1 MWNRLLATILLYL
14 QLTFAYNYKYG
25 AEIFGKEKTS
35 LNAPGYPHGCSPSL
49 RDQLKPGLSME
60 IYSYALVGS
69 GNHCWDSAYLDPEFP
84 RSGYLKHKLL
94 GKAEGVLGPLNFL
107 AKNPQCKPA
116 VSTLPP
122 GFNYPDPITIT
133 NFTMIL
139 YGYFAPK
146 KSGKYTFKLAADDL
160 LLMNF
165 GADNAFDCC
174 SHEQTKNNIGE
185 YIAYSVWPST
195 NMSVTVYLESSIY
208 YPLRLFFNNRDAI
221 AQFDFSYYLDDSP
234 VRETDFSEMFFS
246 IPDGVKCPAH
256 IGYKFEC
263 RSIKSTTTYS
273 TQYITTKSAKNEI
286 ALTST
291 IYYVAT
297 PCADK
302 PTPPLCGEG
311 FYDPVNKK
319 CFTPEPDYTTTINKG
334 NGEYETDLISHIVL
348 KDHNGTPTKTI
359 RTTIKLTPTEDYTT
373 TVTSDGHTITEV
385 VSHITTTDSAGEGV
399 VYVTTRMFYA
409 EVGDA
414 VHTSA
419 RPYSQP
425 SVVTRTVSESDG
437 VVDTVVISYFP
448 SVGEDGVTRTVTS
461 TVSTI
466 TADYTTTVTSD
477 GHTITEVVSHITTTD
492 SAGEGVVYVTTRMFY
507 AEVGD
512 AVHTSARPYSQPSVV
527 TRTVSESDGVVDTVV
542 ISYFPS
548 VGEDGVTRTV
558 TSTVSTITADYTTTV
573 TSDGHTITEV
583 VSHITT
589 TDSAGREWLVT
600 RTVSESDGVV
610 DTVVISYFPSVGED
624 GVTRTVTSTVSTI
637 TADYTTTVTSDG
649 HTITEVVSHITTT
662 DSAGEGV
669 VYVTTRMFYAE
680 VGDAV
685 HTSAR
690 PYSQPSVVTRTV
702 SESDGVVDTVV
713 ISYFPS
719 VGEDGVTRTVT
730 STVSTI
736 TADYTT
742 TVTSD
747 GHTITEVVSHITTTD
762 SAGEGVVY
770 VTTRMFYAEVGD
782 AVHTSARPYS
792 QPSVVTRTVSES
804 DGVVDTV
811 VISYFPSV
819 GEDGVTRTVTSTVST
834 ITADYTTT
842 VTSDGHTITEVV
854 SHITTTDSAGEG
866 VVYVTTRMF
875 YAEVG
880 DAVHTSARPYS
891 QPSVVTRTVSESDGV
906 VDTVVISYFPS
917 VGEDGV
923 TRTVTS
929 TVSTITADYTTT
941 VTSDGHTI
949 TEVVSHITTTD
960 SAGEGVVYVTTRMFY
975 AEVGD
980 AVHTSARPYS
990 QPSVVTR
997 TVSESDGVVDTVV
1010 ISYFPSV
1017 GEDGV
1022 TRTVTSTV
1030 STITADYTTTVTS
1043 DGHTITEV
1051 VSHITTTDSAGEGVV
1066 YVTTRMFYAEVG
1078 DAVHTSARPYS
1089 QPSVVT
1095 RTVSES
1101 DGVVDTVV
1109 ISYFPSVGEDGVTR
1123 TVTSTVSTITA
1134 DYTTTVTSDGHTITE
1149 VVSHITTTDSAG
1161 EGVVYVTTRMFYAEV
1176 GDAVHTSARPYSQP
1190 SVVTRTVSES
1200 DGVVDTVVISYF
1212 PSVGEDGVTRT
1223 VTSTVSTITADYTT
1237 TVTSDGHTITE
1248 VVSHITTTDSAGEGV
1263 VYVTTRMFYA
1273 EVGDAVHTSARPYSQ
1288 PSVVTRT
1295 VSESDGVVDTVV
1307 ISYFPSVGE
1316 DGVTR
1321 TVTSTVSTITA
1332 DYTTTVTSDGHTITE
1347 FVSHVSV
1354 LNSLGEIAFL
1364 PKTFLLSHKL
1374 APLFRTRYRNS
1385 SSVMLPSLG
1394 IDSSS
1399 LVCSDISSSINIM
1412 IPLKPSDAGE
1422 ADYTTTI
1429 DKGNGEFE
1437 TDLVSHITTKDSDG
1451 KPTTITTTIPLKPS
1465 DAGEADYTTTIDK
1478 GNGEFETDLVSHIT
1492 TKDSDGKPTT
1502 ITTTIPLKPSDA
1514 GEADYTTTIDKGNGE
1529 FETDL
1534 VSHITTKDS
1543 DGKPTTITTTIPL
1556 KPSDAGEADYTTT
1569 IDKGNGEFETDLGN
1583 GEFETDLVSHITTK
1597 DSDGKPTTITTTI
1610 PLKPSDAGEADYT
1623 TTIISDGH
1631 TITEVVSH
1639 VTTTDS
1645 DGKTITYITTMASY
1659 DQVDEGV
1666 FTSPAPYSQP
1676 PVVTSTVTEDDGS
1689 SKTVVIS
1696 YFPSE
1701 GEDGV
1706 TRTGINT
1713 VSTILLDGGQA
1724 SHSSQA
1730 IFDGYQSLATRSSL
1744 RNSTKLSDVPS
1755 KSAIINTPHGST
1767 HLTAESAP
1775 TGGITNQ
1782 SESLLSPSVASSI
1795 KSDRNN
1801 SVSDNSIS
1809 ISSKVSRIAMSGTK
1823 NGGSNSIGY
1832 PVGTTFLPSKSTLM
1846 PSISV
1851 NIAEGGADAIQF
1863 SLSLGSLSIVVVTM
1877 LMVITTV

>member
-359 RTTIKLTPTEDYTT
+359 RTTIKLTPTE
-373 TVTSDGHTITEV
+373 
-385 VSHITTTDSAGEGV
+385 
-399 VYVTTRMFYA
+399 
-409 EVGDA
+409 
-414 VHTSA
+414 
-419 RPYSQP
+419 
-425 SVVTRTVSESDG
+425 
-437 VVDTVVISYFP
+437 
-448 SVGEDGVTRTVTS
+448 
-461 TVSTI
+461 
-466 TADYTTTVTSD
+466 
-477 GHTITEVVSHITTTD
+477 
-492 SAGEGVVYVTTRMFY
+492 
-507 AEVGD
+507 
-512 AVHTSARPYSQPSVV
+512 
-527 TRTVSESDGVVDTVV
+527 
-542 ISYFPS
+542 
-548 VGEDGVTRTV
+548 
-558 TSTVSTITADYTTTV
+558 
-573 TSDGHTITEV
+573 
-583 VSHITT
+583 
-589 TDSAGREWLVT
+589 
-600 RTVSESDGVV
+600 
-610 DTVVISYFPSVGED
+610 
-624 GVTRTVTSTVSTI
+624 
-637 TADYTTTVTSDG
+637 
-649 HTITEVVSHITTT
+649 
-662 DSAGEGV
+662 
-669 VYVTTRMFYAE
+669 
-680 VGDAV
+680 
-685 HTSAR
+685 
-690 PYSQPSVVTRTV
+690 
-702 SESDGVVDTVV
+702 
-713 ISYFPS
+713 
-719 VGEDGVTRTVT
+719 
-730 STVSTI
+730 
-736 TADYTT
+736 
-742 TVTSD
+742 
-747 GHTITEVVSHITTTD
+747 
-762 SAGEGVVY
+762 
-770 VTTRMFYAEVGD
+770 
-782 AVHTSARPYS
+782 
-792 QPSVVTRTVSES
+792 
-804 DGVVDTV
+804 
-811 VISYFPSV
+811 
-819 GEDGVTRTVTSTVST
+819 
-834 ITADYTTT
+834 DYTTT

-1569 IDKGNGEFETDLGN
+1569 IDKGNGEFETDLVSHITTKDSDGKPTTITTTIPLKPSDAGEADYTTTIDKGN

>member
-589 TDSAGREWLVT
+589 TDSAG
-600 RTVSESDGVV
+600 
-610 DTVVISYFPSVGED
+610 
-624 GVTRTVTSTVSTI
+624 
-637 TADYTTTVTSDG
+637 
-649 HTITEVVSHITTT
+649 
-662 DSAGEGV
+662 EGV

-736 TADYTT
+736 TADY
-742 TVTSD
+742 
-747 GHTITEVVSHITTTD
+747 
-762 SAGEGVVY
+762 
-770 VTTRMFYAEVGD
+770 
-782 AVHTSARPYS
+782 
-792 QPSVVTRTVSES
+792 
-804 DGVVDTV
+804 
-811 VISYFPSV
+811 
-819 GEDGVTRTVTSTVST
+819 
-834 ITADYTTT
+834 
-842 VTSDGHTITEVV
+842 
-854 SHITTTDSAGEG
+854 
-866 VVYVTTRMF
+866 
-875 YAEVG
+875 
-880 DAVHTSARPYS
+880 
-891 QPSVVTRTVSESDGV
+891 
-906 VDTVVISYFPS
+906 
-917 VGEDGV
+917 
-923 TRTVTS
+923 
-929 TVSTITADYTTT
+929 
-941 VTSDGHTI
+941 
-949 TEVVSHITTTD
+949 
-960 SAGEGVVYVTTRMFY
+960 
-975 AEVGD
+975 
-980 AVHTSARPYS
+980 
-990 QPSVVTR
+990 
-997 TVSESDGVVDTVV
+997 
-1010 ISYFPSV
+1010 
-1017 GEDGV
+1017 
-1022 TRTVTSTV
+1022 
-1030 STITADYTTTVTS
+1030 
-1043 DGHTITEV
+1043 
-1051 VSHITTTDSAGEGVV
+1051 
-1066 YVTTRMFYAEVG
+1066 
-1078 DAVHTSARPYS
+1078 
-1089 QPSVVT
+1089 
-1095 RTVSES
+1095 
-1101 DGVVDTVV
+1101 
-1109 ISYFPSVGEDGVTR
+1109 
-1123 TVTSTVSTITA
+1123 
-1134 DYTTTVTSDGHTITE
+1134 
-1149 VVSHITTTDSAG
+1149 
-1161 EGVVYVTTRMFYAEV
+1161 
-1176 GDAVHTSARPYSQP
+1176 
-1190 SVVTRTVSES
+1190 
-1200 DGVVDTVVISYF
+1200 
-1212 PSVGEDGVTRT
+1212 
-1223 VTSTVSTITADYTT
+1223 
-1237 TVTSDGHTITE
+1237 
-1248 VVSHITTTDSAGEGV
+1248 
-1263 VYVTTRMFYA
+1263 
-1273 EVGDAVHTSARPYSQ
+1273 
-1288 PSVVTRT
+1288 
-1295 VSESDGVVDTVV
+1295 
-1307 ISYFPSVGE
+1307 
-1316 DGVTR
+1316 
-1321 TVTSTVSTITA
+1321 
-1332 DYTTTVTSDGHTITE
+1332 
-1347 FVSHVSV
+1347 
-1354 LNSLGEIAFL
+1354 
-1364 PKTFLLSHKL
+1364 
-1374 APLFRTRYRNS
+1374 
-1385 SSVMLPSLG
+1385 
-1394 IDSSS
+1394 
-1399 LVCSDISSSINIM
+1399 
-1412 IPLKPSDAGE
+1412 
-1422 ADYTTTI
+1422 
-1429 DKGNGEFE
+1429 
-1437 TDLVSHITTKDSDG
+1437 
-1451 KPTTITTTIPLKPS
+1451 
-1465 DAGEADYTTTIDK
+1465 
-1478 GNGEFETDLVSHIT
+1478 
-1492 TKDSDGKPTT
+1492 
-1502 ITTTIPLKPSDA
+1502 
-1514 GEADYTTTIDKGNGE
+1514 
-1529 FETDL
+1529 
-1534 VSHITTKDS
+1534 
-1543 DGKPTTITTTIPL
+1543 
-1556 KPSDAGEADYTTT
+1556 
-1569 IDKGNGEFETDLGN
+1569 
-1583 GEFETDLVSHITTK
+1583 
-1597 DSDGKPTTITTTI
+1597 
-1610 PLKPSDAGEADYT
+1610 
-1623 TTIISDGH
+1623 
-1631 TITEVVSH
+1631 
-1639 VTTTDS
+1639 
-1645 DGKTITYITTMASY
+1645 
-1659 DQVDEGV
+1659 
-1666 FTSPAPYSQP
+1666 
-1676 PVVTSTVTEDDGS
+1676 DDG
-1689 SKTVVIS
+1689 
-1696 YFPSE
+1696 
-1701 GEDGV
+1701 D
-1706 TRTGINT
+1706 
-1713 VSTILLDGGQA
+1713 L
-1724 SHSSQA
+1724 
-1730 IFDGYQSLATRSSL
+1730 
-1744 RNSTKLSDVPS
+1744 
-1755 KSAIINTPHGST
+1755 
-1767 HLTAESAP
+1767 
-1775 TGGITNQ
+1775 
-1782 SESLLSPSVASSI
+1782 
-1795 KSDRNN
+1795 
-1801 SVSDNSIS
+1801 
-1809 ISSKVSRIAMSGTK
+1809 
-1823 NGGSNSIGY
+1823 
-1832 PVGTTFLPSKSTLM
+1832 
-1846 PSISV
+1846 
-1851 NIAEGGADAIQF
+1851 
-1863 SLSLGSLSIVVVTM
+1863 
-1877 LMVITTV
+1877 